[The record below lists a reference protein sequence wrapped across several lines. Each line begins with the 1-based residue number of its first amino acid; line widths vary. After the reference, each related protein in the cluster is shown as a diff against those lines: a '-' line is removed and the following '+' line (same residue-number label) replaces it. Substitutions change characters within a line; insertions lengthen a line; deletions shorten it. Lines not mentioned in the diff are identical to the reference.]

1 MAKRSKTGLQIHQ
14 RYKLSDNHVDFVKCI
29 LNEDVRLIF
38 ADGPAGTSK
47 TYCSVYAALRLLER
61 KHYNNIVYVR
71 SLAESGSKTFGI
83 LPGEAEDKFKPWAI
97 PLIEKL
103 DELIPVHMS
112 KKMFA
117 DETIKC
123 TPVNYLRGSTFRESV
138 VIIDEAQ
145 NLNLNELITTLTRIG
160 ENCKIVV
167 LGDTMQSDIS
177 DKLSYY
183 NIFNCFGDEESCGK
197 GVWSYKFTEEDITRS
212 EILKFI
218 IVKLSALKEDLG
230 KS

>member
-1 MAKRSKTGLQIHQ
+1 MARRSKTGLQIHQ
-14 RYKLSDNHVDFVKCI
+14 QYKLSEHHVEFVKCI

-83 LPGEAEDKFKPWAI
+83 LPGEAEDKFKPWSI

-112 KKMFA
+112 KKLFA
-117 DETIKC
+117 DEIII
-123 TPVNYLRGSTFRESV
+123 PVSMEYLS
-138 VIIDEAQ
+138 
-145 NLNLNELITTLTRIG
+145 LIGVKQLLK
-160 ENCKIVV
+160 NKKKA
-167 LGDTMQSDIS
+167 
-177 DKLSYY
+177 KL
-183 NIFNCFGDEESCGK
+183 
-197 GVWSYKFTEEDITRS
+197 
-212 EILKFI
+212 
-218 IVKLSALKEDLG
+218 
-230 KS
+230 